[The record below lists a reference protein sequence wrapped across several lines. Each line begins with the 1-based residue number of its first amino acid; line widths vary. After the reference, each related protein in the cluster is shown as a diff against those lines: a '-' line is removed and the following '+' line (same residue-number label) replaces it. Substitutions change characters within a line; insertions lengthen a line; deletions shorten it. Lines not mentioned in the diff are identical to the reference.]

1 MSYNGLDGPN
11 RKSVDVSTQSRRVL
25 IIAPLRHLFKGL
37 LAGLALL
44 ALTPGRAAD
53 LPPSVL
59 KELRAVGIPPTSASV
74 VVQEVGTSSAELAYR
89 AQATMHPAS
98 VIKLLTTYA
107 GLELLGTAY
116 RWKTEVYAD
125 GDDIVLRGYGD
136 PKLTYESFWL
146 LLRGLRGR
154 GLKDIRGDVLLDRSY
169 FGVVAEQRI
178 DDETFRPYNVT
189 PDALLVN
196 FKSLRFNFVP
206 EGAAVRVFAEPP
218 LPGLEIVNSLKTVD
232 GGCPDG
238 RAFRDLIQAA
248 FQAKPPRA
256 SFTGSYPLSC
266 GEKDLNVALYAPED
280 YVGEMIRHLWTEM
293 GGTWSGHAR
302 EGAVSPGARLLYT
315 HESDSLAEIV
325 RDINKFSNNVMARQ
339 LYLTIAAE
347 LGGAP
352 ARPEIASS
360 SIVQWLKKKGV
371 AAPELVIENG
381 SGLSRGERMSAAS
394 LAALLQ
400 AAWTSPV
407 MPEFMASLPV
417 VAADGTMRR
426 RLRSERVAG
435 NAHIKTGLLND
446 VRAIAGYVLD
456 RRGHRHVVVMI
467 VNHPRAP
474 EAQAALD
481 ALLAWV
487 YEGPR
492 GGPATLRGPAPS
504 TGRPPA
510 LSPRRP

>member
-1 MSYNGLDGPN
+1 MIQTWN
-11 RKSVDVSTQSRRVL
+11 RWTISTRSRRVL
-25 IIAPLRHLFKGL
+25 IILPGTRFFKACVG
-37 LAGLALL
+37 AALL
-44 ALTPGRAAD
+44 SVLTPLWGAD
-53 LPPSVL
+53 LPAAVV

-74 VVQEVGTSSAELAYR
+74 VVQEVGASSVELAYR
-89 AQATMHPAS
+89 AKATMHPAS
-98 VIKLLTTYA
+98 VMKLLTTYA

-125 GDDIVLRGYGD
+125 GKDIVLRGYGD

-146 LLRGLRGR
+146 LLRALRGR
-154 GLKDIRGDVLLDRSY
+154 GLKEIGGDALPDRSY
-169 FGVVAEQRI
+169 FGAVAEQRI

-238 RAFRDLIQAA
+238 RAFCDLLQAA

-256 SFTGSYPLSC
+256 SFTGAYPLSC

-280 YVGEMIRHLWTEM
+280 YVGEMIRQLWAEM
-293 GGTWSGHAR
+293 GGKWEDRNGRKGQVR
-302 EGAVSPGARLLYT
+302 EGVVSPGARLLYT
-315 HESDSLAEIV
+315 HESEPLSELV

-352 ARPEIASS
+352 ARPETAAFAIKEF
-360 SIVQWLKKKGV
+360 LKRKNID
-371 AAPELVIENG
+371 APELVIENG
-381 SGLSRGERMSAAS
+381 SGLSRAERRSAAS

-400 AAWTSPV
+400 AAWASAV
-407 MPEFMASLPV
+407 MPEFIASLPLV
-417 VAADGTMRR
+417 SADGTMRR
-426 RLRSERVAG
+426 RLRTDRVTAS
-435 NAHIKTGLLND
+435 AHIKTGLLND

-467 VNHPRAP
+467 MNHPRAP

-481 ALLAWV
+481 ALVAWV
-487 YEGPR
+487 YDGPR
-492 GGPATLRGPAPS
+492 GRAPS

>member
-1 MSYNGLDGPN
+1 MAWSDPN
-11 RKSVDVSTQSRRVL
+11 LESMDVSTRSRRVL
-25 IIAPLRHLFKGL
+25 IIMPSTRFFKACLAGALLSVLAPLW
-37 LAGLALL
+37 
-44 ALTPGRAAD
+44 AAD
-53 LPPSVL
+53 LPAAVV

-74 VVQEVGTSSAELAYR
+74 VVQEVGTSSVELAYR

-98 VIKLLTTYA
+98 VMKLLTTYA
-107 GLELLGTAY
+107 GLELLGAAY

-125 GDDIVLRGYGD
+125 GEDIVLRGYGD

-146 LLRGLRGR
+146 LLRALRGR
-154 GLKDIRGDVLLDRSY
+154 GLKEIGGDVLLDRSY
-169 FGVVAEQRI
+169 FGAVAEQLI
-178 DDETFRPYNVT
+178 DDEAFRPYNVT

-196 FKSLRFNFVP
+196 FKSLRFNFLP
-206 EGAAVRVFAEPP
+206 EGGAVRVFAEPP

-293 GGTWSGHAR
+293 GGTWNGRAR

-339 LYLTIAAE
+339 LYLTLAAE

-352 ARPEIASS
+352 AR
-360 SIVQWLKKKGV
+360 
-371 AAPELVIENG
+371 
-381 SGLSRGERMSAAS
+381 
-394 LAALLQ
+394 
-400 AAWTSPV
+400 
-407 MPEFMASLPV
+407 
-417 VAADGTMRR
+417 
-426 RLRSERVAG
+426 
-435 NAHIKTGLLND
+435 
-446 VRAIAGYVLD
+446 
-456 RRGHRHVVVMI
+456 
-467 VNHPRAP
+467 
-474 EAQAALD
+474 
-481 ALLAWV
+481 
-487 YEGPR
+487 
-492 GGPATLRGPAPS
+492 
-504 TGRPPA
+504 
-510 LSPRRP
+510 

>member
-1 MSYNGLDGPN
+1 MAWSDPN
-11 RKSVDVSTQSRRVL
+11 LESMDVSTRSRRVL
-25 IIAPLRHLFKGL
+25 IIMPSTRFFKACLAGALLSVLAPLW
-37 LAGLALL
+37 
-44 ALTPGRAAD
+44 AAD
-53 LPPSVL
+53 LPAAVV

-98 VIKLLTTYA
+98 VMKLLTTYA

-116 RWKTEVYAD
+116 RWKTEAYAD

-146 LLRGLRGR
+146 LLRALRSRGLRE
-154 GLKDIRGDVLLDRSY
+154 IPGDVVLDRSF
-169 FGVVAEQRI
+169 FGNQPQFLI
-178 DDETFRPYNVT
+178 DDEPFRPYNVA

-196 FKSLRFNFVP
+196 FKALRFSFVP
-206 EGAAVRVFAEPP
+206 EGAVVRVLVEPA
-218 LPGLEIVNSLKTVD
+218 LPGLEIVNSLKTVE

-238 RAFRDLIQAA
+238 RAFRDAIQAA
-248 FQAKPPRA
+248 FQAQPPRA
-256 SFTGSYPLSC
+256 SFTGSYPIAC
-266 GEKDLNVALYAPED
+266 GERDLNVALHTPED
-280 YVGEMIRHLWTEM
+280 YVGAMIRQLWTEM
-293 GGTWSGHAR
+293 GGSWKGRAR

-381 SGLSRGERMSAAS
+381 SGLSR
-394 LAALLQ
+394 
-400 AAWTSPV
+400 
-407 MPEFMASLPV
+407 
-417 VAADGTMRR
+417 
-426 RLRSERVAG
+426 
-435 NAHIKTGLLND
+435 
-446 VRAIAGYVLD
+446 
-456 RRGHRHVVVMI
+456 
-467 VNHPRAP
+467 
-474 EAQAALD
+474 
-481 ALLAWV
+481 
-487 YEGPR
+487 
-492 GGPATLRGPAPS
+492 
-504 TGRPPA
+504 
-510 LSPRRP
+510 